1 MNDYQRAASNEQ
13 LYRAASF
20 NFPYNPNFNYATGE
34 MKLATELMTGETIR
48 DAKGYI
54 L

>member
-1 MNDYQRAASNEQ
+1 MNEFKRAVEDEQ

-20 NFPYNPNFNYATGE
+20 NFPYNANYNYATGE
-34 MKLATELMTGETIR
+34 LKLATELATGESIHN
-48 DAKGYI
+48 AKGFI

>member
-1 MNDYQRAASNEQ
+1 MNEFKRATEDEQ

-20 NFPYNPNFNYATGE
+20 NFAYNANYNYATGE
-34 MKLATELMTGETIR
+34 LKLAIELATGESLR
-48 DAKGYI
+48 NAKGYI